1 MRTQGDYSTPITQE
15 IARILGD
22 SVRNCK
28 KDHYIYIYFLL
39 VHTYYFILVEYDQ
52 QFIVKTS

>member
-1 MRTQGDYSTPITQE
+1 MRTQDDFSTPNTQE

-22 SVRNCK
+22 SVRNWK
-28 KDHYIYIYFLL
+28 KDHYIYFLL

-52 QFIVKTS
+52 QSIVKIS